1 MPENAPLDGCLGDVD
16 VDIVE
21 RKETLQLFIVFDIQP
36 YFGEVYFSN
45 IASIFDIFGVERTRS
60 TVHTADRQPE
70 ADRSPDHV
78 VDEIVITSVT
88 NARGCI

>member
-45 IASIFDIFGVERTRS
+45 IASIFDIFGVE
-60 TVHTADRQPE
+60 
-70 ADRSPDHV
+70 
-78 VDEIVITSVT
+78 
-88 NARGCI
+88 